1 MTQSLQCRST
11 QELQVQELEDFTPLI
26 LLRCIDFQDSYLY
39 SYRQLKFIPLLS
51 FTVSSS
57 ARVCYNS
64 IPLRNSYGCEYTL
77 IVART
82 V

>member
-1 MTQSLQCRST
+1 M
-11 QELQVQELEDFTPLI
+11 QELQVRELEDSTASILI
-26 LLRCIDFQDSYLY
+26 RCIDFQDSYLY

-51 FTVSSS
+51 FTLRNS

>member
-1 MTQSLQCRST
+1 
-11 QELQVQELEDFTPLI
+11 VQELEDFTALF
-26 LLRCIDFQDSYLY
+26 LLRCIDFKTATCTAIDS
-39 SYRQLKFIPLLS
+39 SSFIPLLS
-51 FTVSSS
+51 FTLRNS